1 MMDNVDE
8 KIYEQNQLL
17 QRSLFTV
24 IQLARGQ
31 AEPGID
37 QALGNLQK
45 ALRSDNVFPLLQ
57 EGMEGLKMAI
67 LSLKTAP
74 PPASNREDCSD
85 ESLSDCVEGL
95 QNSYLEILGTLEVDL
110 GDAYLDQLKKLRKR
124 VARNSTLATLLSCRD
139 EIVEIARNYA
149 QQVFENRNQAA
160 SFIAEVAD
168 RLSELEKYF
177 VASMENIRKD
187 CQINSNF
194 NNRLESE
201 INQTTEN
208 ISRADDLEQLKSM
221 VMSKLQVIGEAIKQ
235 KTRYDRKR
243 MNVATHELG
252 DIKQQF
258 ATIQDEVSRVQ
269 KENRALLYKLRLDP
283 LTGAYN
289 RLAYEEYLANE
300 LSRYKRY
307 NRKFTLIL
315 LDIDNFK
322 LVNDNHGHIVGDR
335 CLQET
340 VNNIKMILRQN
351 DMIARFGGDE
361 FVVILPETSREEG
374 ARVAEKLRQ
383 SIEFTEF
390 MAKGRHI
397 PVTITMGVTEVKDD
411 DNGIEPIFTRADYA
425 LLQAKQAGR
434 NRVEVV

>member
-1 MMDNVDE
+1 MLTKKFTN
-8 KIYEQNQLL
+8 KINYCKGPSSPSFNW
-17 QRSLFTV
+17 RW
-24 IQLARGQ
+24 GQ

-139 EIVEIARNYA
+139 EIVEIARIYA

-258 ATIQDEVSRVQ
+258 VTIQDEVSRVQ

-300 LSRYKRY
+300 ISRYKRY

-322 LVNDNHGHIVGDR
+322 LVNDNHGHNRG
-335 CLQET
+335 
-340 VNNIKMILRQN
+340 RQMSPGN
-351 DMIARFGGDE
+351 GE
-361 FVVILPETSREEG
+361 
-374 ARVAEKLRQ
+374 Q
-383 SIEFTEF
+383 Y
-390 MAKGRHI
+390 
-397 PVTITMGVTEVKDD
+397 KDD
-411 DNGIEPIFTRADYA
+411 SAP
-425 LLQAKQAGR
+425 K
-434 NRVEVV
+434 